1 MSEGHDE
8 RPKDETSTTGGKP
21 PTAAAPPAEAA
32 TAGSA
37 EEGRERLRRI
47 LEGAIGDVVRRSIG
61 AGLDRLGKSERGQQ
75 LRAALGDLRLPREIA
90 GYLASQFDD
99 TKNAILKVVADE
111 IRRFLETSHFA
122 DELARILTT
131 LSFEITTTVRFVPNA
146 DGRKLRPRIASQARL
161 RRRGR
166 PRALTDALEQR
177 PAGPRPRPPL
187 AGLAPSP
194 GDAGTSRRRVPPPR
208 THRPPA
214 AAPASSPAASASA
227 ARSNGLRAATQR
239 SIKPT
244 GAVDIA

>member
-161 RRRGR
+161 RRRKADPER
-166 PRALTDALEQR
+166 
-177 PAGPRPRPPL
+177 
-187 AGLAPSP
+187 
-194 GDAGTSRRRVPPPR
+194 
-208 THRPPA
+208 
-214 AAPASSPAASASA
+214 
-227 ARSNGLRAATQR
+227 
-239 SIKPT
+239 
-244 GAVDIA
+244 